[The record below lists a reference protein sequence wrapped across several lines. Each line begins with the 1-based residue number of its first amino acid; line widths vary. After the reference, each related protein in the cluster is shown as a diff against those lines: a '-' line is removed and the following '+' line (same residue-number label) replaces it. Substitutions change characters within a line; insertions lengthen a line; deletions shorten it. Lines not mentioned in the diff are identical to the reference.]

1 MFLSQQVLSKRKYSD
16 NETAIALYE
25 ASPLMRRRQAE
36 TLLNQS
42 VGVIRRSIDAPEN
55 LFRWIR

>member
-16 NETAIALYE
+16 NETSIALYE

-36 TLLNQS
+36 TLLGQS
-42 VGVIRRSIDAPEN
+42 VC
-55 LFRWIR
+55 